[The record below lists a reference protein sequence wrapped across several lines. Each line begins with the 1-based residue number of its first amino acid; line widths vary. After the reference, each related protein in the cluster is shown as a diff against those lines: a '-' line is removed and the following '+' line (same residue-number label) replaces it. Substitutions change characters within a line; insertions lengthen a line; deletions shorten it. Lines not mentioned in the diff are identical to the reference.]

1 MDHAHQEEHS
11 MNSAPTT
18 AARVSALD
26 RLTFGS
32 PLRNKRTATLVAI
45 GLFLILAFAIVIN
58 LTTVVRMSQRNVA
71 QTFLLAIPLAALASL
86 VPIAII
92 WWLDRNERESPWL
105 YLCAILWGMVIA
117 TGLAIPANHGILS
130 AVSNWLRL
138 NPEVAEYFGKNAPLI
153 IGAPIAGPLVEEI
166 TKGLGIVLLFW
177 LLRDE
182 FDNMRDG
189 FVYGALVGVG
199 FNMLETPLYVA
210 NGLAQFG
217 FAPWGIQFGGRFA
230 LFGLAGHALFS
241 GMFGAFL
248 GLARQTD
255 KTWLKIAGPIF
266 GLALAILSHA
276 VNNAL
281 GLLLIVIA
289 RSMGQPLNDADP
301 TGDLPFHVMWIAST
315 IKSIIVFLP
324 FLGILLAALIR
335 SGQWERKVMREQL
348 SSEPQDVVAPA
359 EYAQVAQQQ
368 ALGQRRIAGASII
381 VSDRIVNAQ
390 NEIAFRKQRLR
401 AKGMDPE
408 SDPLIAGW
416 RAEIRA
422 LRRVA

>member
-1 MDHAHQEEHS
+1 MDLKP
-11 MNSAPTT
+11 NV
-18 AARVSALD
+18 AARAGALD

-32 PLRNKRTATLVAI
+32 PLRNKRTAMLIALALFVILV
-45 GLFLILAFAIVIN
+45 FAIVVN
-58 LTTVVRMSQRNVA
+58 LTTVSRMAKHNVA

-92 WWLDRNERESPWL
+92 WWLDRNERESIWL
-105 YLCAILWGMVIA
+105 YLCAVLWGMFIA

-130 AVSNWLRL
+130 AISNWLRL

-153 IGAPIAGPLVEEI
+153 IGAPIAGPLVEEV

-210 NGLAQFG
+210 NGLAQYG

-241 GMFGAFL
+241 GLFGAFL

-255 KTWLKIAGPIF
+255 KTWLKFAAPVF
-266 GLALAILSHA
+266 GLTLAILSHA
-276 VNNAL
+276 INNAL
-281 GLLLIVIA
+281 GLMLIVIA

-315 IKSIIVFLP
+315 IKSIIIFLP

-348 SSEPQDVVAPA
+348 NSEPQDVVAA
-359 EYAQVAQQQ
+359 TEYAQIAQQR
-368 ALGQRRIAGASII
+368 ALGQRRIAGVSNV

-390 NEIAFRKQRLR
+390 NEIAFRKQRLL
-401 AKGMDPE
+401 AKRVDPE
-408 SDPLIAGW
+408 TDPLIAGW
-416 RAEIRA
+416 RAEIRS
-422 LRRVA
+422 LRGAA